1 MAVVVVVTAAAPQP
15 DTPLPPVVPFKSL
28 PKDLITQDPYA
39 HLHTFSED
47 HHDVLHNNIPHS
59 FGSRIKDAFPSK
71 FPSIRF
77 PSASHSVT
85 PHRHASSS
93 LRKSSIGV
101 TPLGPSVTAAP
112 HKPAASLHSVGAV
125 DKVGA
130 AAHVEH
136 ITPKHFPSLGY
147 DLDSYFTGFPI
158 FGFFDFNPDRAG
170 LTTRTHLPPFPL
182 FPEDIPLKSNKVS
195 VHAPH
200 HIPHH
205 APHHPAKAVVSQQIH
220 HKSLS
225 DPKHFRTR
233 VPRRA
238 VFFPGPPSMP
248 SYPKPRISVISF

>member
-1 MAVVVVVTAAAPQP
+1 MMASAAFLFTMAVVVVVTAAAPQP

-59 FGSRIKDAFPSK
+59 FGSRIKDAFPRSSRPSG
-71 FPSIRF
+71 FPAPR
-77 PSASHSVT
+77 T
-85 PHRHASSS
+85 P
-93 LRKSSIGV
+93 
-101 TPLGPSVTAAP
+101 
-112 HKPAASLHSVGAV
+112 VGAV

-200 HIPHH
+200 RIPHH